1 MHYLPVVLIRNLF
14 LLFLLLKLT
23 NLQGQVPV
31 PVHEE
36 PRHNPVFQN
45 KEIRILNVLLPP
57 GDTTLYH
64 IHHTPSVFI
73 NFTTTLT
80 GSQLK
85 GGTAS
90 NGKSTPG
97 RILFEN
103 LAPPN
108 IRTHRVWNDDRDT
121 FHVIDVELLYKDS
134 GFSHQPLA
142 LPGLKLEVDTA
153 WVRVYRLTMLKGRDF
168 ELGNKKQSFI
178 LVSLNSAAVHTKQSG
193 KSQDENLKPGSF
205 MAIEKGHL
213 LSLKNN
219 SDNTVQFVLLE
230 IPVQ

>member
-1 MHYLPVVLIRNLF
+1 MHHLPVVLMRNLF
-14 LLFLLLKLT
+14 FLFLLLNLT
-23 NLQGQVPV
+23 NLKGQVPV
-31 PVHEE
+31 PVDEE
-36 PRHNPVFQN
+36 PRHHPVYQN
-45 KEIRILNVLLPP
+45 KEVRILDVLLPP

-73 NFTTTLT
+73 NFTATLT
-80 GSQLK
+80 GSQLQ

-121 FHVIDVELLYKDS
+121 FHVIDVELLYNDT
-134 GFSHQPLA
+134 GFSQKPLT
-142 LPGLKLEVDTA
+142 LPDLKLEVANA
-153 WVRVYRLTMLKGRDF
+153 WVRAYRLTQLPGKNFVLDS
-168 ELGNKKQSFI
+168 KKRAFI
-178 LVSLNSAAVHTKQSG
+178 LVAFNAASVQTNQSG
-193 KSQDENLKPGSF
+193 IPQDQTLKPGSF
-205 MAIEKGHL
+205 MAIERGHSF
-213 LSLKNN
+213 SLKN
-219 SDNTVQFVLLE
+219 SGDDTIQFVLLE